1 MPDQWYR
8 LPDGSEINIP
18 DDYTPAQLSSV
29 FDRLSTEFPNSI
41 GRAWSTYGQ
50 EEEEDE
56 GNIFGALYQAVENL
70 PRGAASVPLM
80 GAQGIAALLTPH
92 KDTAIEKKLRGAK
105 DWLFSGIDP
114 KYRESKIAGIG
125 LGVGQIAP
133 MMMGGAAL
141 ASLGVGAAVPGMLTA
156 RGLSMASPAMKLLG
170 GAQGVQSIAAGSL
183 MSIPMHWGQY
193 ASGISDYEQRT
204 GQDVS
209 ALKELAGFAPA
220 ALLGIGEML
229 PLSMMPGAGAA
240 SRKIAAQIGAG
251 FAEKGALRLAKSF
264 VAGAASEAV
273 QESTAELGQMAIARA
288 LYDDEALADMGSRM
302 WDAGIIG
309 GGAGGIVSVL
319 TNLAIRG
326 STGGAW
332 GFDVA
337 AEEAL
342 QRENNLRKGADPDL
356 SIARAREEGMPVA
369 ESQETLDANRRK
381 RFEDEVVGEEATR
394 LEKFEQAQQDLEN
407 LIEEVQRARLRAER
421 GPPIEGSSPVVITP
435 LTDGGVTIAGF
446 HGTRT
451 SGKAA
456 KAFGGIHIG
465 TRRAAIQRLS
475 DHVAGRVGGVPGAEK
490 LQSMEVELSNPL
502 GSVEDPISET
512 ELSYLLNIPGRLDE
526 IKAQGVD
533 GVIYRNSVEDRG
545 QTSVLVFDPKSV
557 RVGQT
562 ANVSDE
568 VESFSQGKM
577 DLFEEARRLEKIAA
591 AEPGIGRPAG
601 ARQGSSAFETTDDF
615 VPRWTTPEEVEAEVE
630 RRFAE
635 DKAKEAARD
644 AQAQEAQA
652 RATEEVG
659 ATFLELDQLHGM
671 SAEEILDLYRAGQV
685 TAETFDALFTADRIS
700 NVGGESRGKL
710 REFVLRN
717 AEINNRYSPAL
728 VATAILAG
736 HPDVETGSET
746 SSELFGEGSTRAVE
760 MLVPSPGVFTS
771 RALSRIDAG
780 PKSREIVVE
789 MSPDEFLDMAEA
801 YDSLGAT
808 MEESTLEHL
817 RGVESFN
824 DVPMLTVSANQG
836 AGPDLRVVGHE
847 GRHRAV
853 VMRERGVESFLVRLI
868 ANDSARIRWDEV
880 TQLPPDLLTENG
892 DIRAFPIRIE
902 EVPQRIE
909 ASVRLSEGAGTP
921 DTVYPLTP
929 KSQALL
935 AQESLSPAEVNFIIN
950 KVSDRKT
957 GIKGFNADVTDNLI
971 YGFSGNVGLYDRV
984 NQDHAERATV
994 WRQKETGEL
1003 ELTIPDPSEQSVTA
1017 LIQEGVAKEFW
1028 EESGA
1033 EGLKLRTLIKKVL
1046 DAKNIVLNQNSRVG
1060 GTSFD
1065 SEAFLALLERVTG
1078 ETSFRMQVQRP
1089 GTKGYKPGLTN
1100 GQKRALVGH
1109 IANLPTFTSPTLLP
1123 DLSRRQYSPEQAA
1136 ALLEQLVIAR
1146 EASKRSGKE
1155 IDSWVEALPK
1165 KTDVSPE
1172 EAAFRAAISRLRE
1185 SPGVEPLDNLDQAS
1199 QLVRHLVEAGYVT
1212 ASTKNGVLGASLN
1225 EDTRPSTVEA
1235 TEAATDPERA
1245 ALEEEAVK
1253 KSETEKQLVSK
1264 IQKVKAALRIHL
1276 DRLSLP
1282 GLDFMLAADVDSIYD
1297 AIAGP
1302 EGIIESPDNMANS
1315 VAMLD
1320 GPNAQLWVS
1329 LSQIDPDGTRKIQD
1343 IIQDITEEVVHAY
1356 DRQGYWYEHELNTMD
1371 SRAFDTVVPASVSE
1385 EGHKLGLNFVQFAEK
1400 LYPGLNQQ
1408 DMMSEARAK
1417 YMTALAKNQIPRG
1430 RTAGK
1435 VGNLKQRII
1444 SFLTAGI
1451 EAGREAEMQDMLS
1464 IFNKFQSGEV
1474 GRRGPPIP
1482 GQPRSL
1488 RLSKYAD
1495 PRHIAELKKAIEE
1508 GDTDAE
1514 QRIAQDILDAKKFDM
1529 VQSAPPELTWR
1540 DKLFN
1545 QFLMDEELAN
1555 TRPGEIPLIGINASE
1570 RAINEYFRQKRGEQ
1584 PYTMPEAIKHK
1595 FRNQERWAPSKE
1607 LEDLVADRVSR
1618 VKAEP
1623 KLGGEIV
1630 IDAMSELDAFGAL
1643 MSDSNWDNLTEKE
1656 QFKATREIT
1665 NDYAKTWSQGFWKG
1679 LGKLW
1684 RYNIADG
1691 GYPVEKLGQMKDRI
1705 TTGVRSLADSS
1716 AVAMLR
1722 WRNSVGNPMTSVY
1735 RLGGISWIGTP
1746 LDGHHTFQTYG
1757 PDQETLQQAFA
1768 HLQSA
1773 KDRKYAAMYS
1783 GAKRFL
1789 DMARKR
1795 GDGEPQAALA
1805 LAKETGNQA
1814 NIGFFKQQVRD
1825 RRWDVNLSTDEQ
1837 IAAAQEMVDRIATEA
1852 PHVVEF
1858 SESYQAHNKR
1868 SSLPWLLST
1877 GQITQEMFDYLQ
1889 DMTYV
1894 PLYRDVGTAKSWPL
1908 GSNGR
1913 GEGEGKSTQRILQF
1927 GRMVESK
1934 GNVFDHALESFDGLE
1949 DVDLLRNILNSE
1961 MAMLRDGFSNL
1972 AARRVVR
1979 DTQELTERGY
1989 GIQSR
1994 QVDEAG
2000 PNVIRIMVDGQQEF
2014 HELADPLLAN
2024 SVMTMGFSST
2034 NNLLRAARIGAQ
2046 VTRWGVVNFPEFI
2059 YRNFAKDARSVNIIN
2074 ASAKGS
2080 FFPLFDSIQRAL
2092 EGDVLQRSLEAGL
2105 ITGSGL
2111 YPSVQEQVGGMTA
2124 LEEVLEGESAVAK
2137 GLRALGF
2144 KGIGTRLA
2152 KEARMQER
2160 YEEVSAGL
2168 KEGRMPLKD
2177 VGDYFS
2183 YIRVM
2188 YRNLQEVG
2196 ESTARMGAH
2205 DAVLAATG
2213 SIAEANI
2220 AGLETLNF
2228 GRHGADPLVNAITSM
2243 IPFMSG
2249 QITGTDAFV
2258 RSWTG
2263 SPDVIGKHAVDPNMT
2278 DEAANAIKFRMINR
2292 GLFAAASLFAYYMMV
2307 RDDEHYKRA
2316 GEVEKMNNFLIP
2328 VGDKYFKVP
2337 TSFAAGALLKS
2348 IPESVLRS
2356 MDEEDYTPADVGEE
2370 IVDQVKRNLGFHI
2383 MPQIMRPMWY
2393 AMQNKNDFTRDP
2405 IVPRHMEDLPSE
2417 HQTTP
2422 YTSNSATRLGNMF
2435 GVLPGVDTLSS
2446 PMKMEYMLRGYF
2458 GQAAT
2463 YSMLVM
2469 DRIAREY
2476 TGENVVGT
2484 RYDWAPS
2491 SLLTGEGIE
2500 NFPVIGGVVGD
2511 FRQGRGDQDKFYEL
2525 KEEVDIYVSVLNK
2538 LIEEGSRE
2546 DVQEWIEDNIDTH
2559 NYRNKVRSFGRYNT
2573 KWRERRNKLLQSD
2586 WMSDDRKRE
2595 LLFEMIEERDEVLD
2609 GLTSVKAGMRGL
2621 IPYNFE
2627 VPVI

>member
-1 MPDQWYR
+1 MPDKWYR

-29 FDRLSTEFPNSI
+29 FDQLSTEFPDSI
-41 GRAWSTYGQ
+41 GRAWATYGQ

-133 MMMGGAAL
+133 MMLGGQAL
-141 ASLGVGAAVPGMLTA
+141 AALGVGAAVPGMLTA

-209 ALKELAGFAPA
+209 ALKELAGFAPS
-220 ALLGIGEML
+220 ALLGVGEML
-229 PLSMMPGAGAA
+229 PISMMPGVGAV
-240 SRKIAAQIGAG
+240 SRKVAAQIGAG
-251 FAEKGALRLAKSF
+251 FAEKGALSLAKSF
-264 VAGAASEAV
+264 VTGAATEAV

-332 GFDVA
+332 GFDA
-337 AEEAL
+337 ASEEAL
-342 QRENNLRKGADPDL
+342 LRAQKLKGADPDL
-356 SIARAREEGMPVA
+356 SIARATTEGMPIA
-369 ESQETLDANRRK
+369 EDQEKLDANRRK
-381 RFEDEVVGEEATR
+381 RLRDKLLKEEADRQQAAQATR
-394 LEKFEQAQQDLEN
+394 APELDGAGRPVRQIDVEFDTK
-407 LIEEVQRARLRAER
+407 V
-421 GPPIEGSSPVVITP
+421 SPG
-435 LTDGGVTIAGF
+435 GGV
-446 HGTRT
+446 
-451 SGKAA
+451 
-456 KAFGGIHIG
+456 
-465 TRRAAIQRLS
+465 
-475 DHVAGRVGGVPGAEK
+475 VPAN
-490 LQSMEVELSNPL
+490 VE
-502 GSVEDPISET
+502 
-512 ELSYLLNIPGRLDE
+512 
-526 IKAQGVD
+526 
-533 GVIYRNSVEDRG
+533 
-545 QTSVLVFDPKSV
+545 
-557 RVGQT
+557 VGQT
-562 ANVSDE
+562 INVLDVMGESNPVEIIAVSKDSGDIRIRDPRDGSEHLLGYQFVLDNINNPDYIFKTGSNDQVIESPQRRKLSEFSIDE
-568 VESFSQGKM
+568 
-577 DLFEEARRLEKIAA
+577 LEALLPQLQAWVGHVQATGTILNRETLL
-591 AEPGIGRPAG
+591 
-601 ARQGSSAFETTDDF
+601 FETTQDINAIKNALRRARRDPDAPPLSTEAV
-615 VPRWTTPEEVEAEVE
+615 VPLTPEEFHAEVE
-630 RRFAE
+630 RRFVE
-635 DKAKEAARD
+635 SKADEAAQD
-644 AQAQEAQA
+644 QAAQEAQTRA
-652 RATEEVG
+652 REEVG
-659 ATFLELDQLHGM
+659 ATFSELDQLSDL
-671 SAEEILDLYRAGQV
+671 SAEELLDLFRAGQI
-685 TAETFDALFTADRIS
+685 TAETYDALLVADRIS
-700 NVGGESRGKL
+700 NLGGASRDAL
-710 REFVLRN
+710 RTFVLRN
-717 AEINNRYSPAL
+717 AEEMNQYSPAL

-736 HPDVETGSET
+736 DPLIDTATKT
-746 SSELFGEGSTRAVE
+746 SSDLFGEGSRGAVDV
-760 MLVPSPGVFTS
+760 LAPLLSP
-771 RALSRIDAG
+771 
-780 PKSREIVVE
+780 
-789 MSPDEFLDMAEA
+789 
-801 YDSLGAT
+801 
-808 MEESTLEHL
+808 ES
-817 RGVESFN
+817 
-824 DVPMLTVSANQG
+824 
-836 AGPDLRVVGHE
+836 
-847 GRHRAV
+847 
-853 VMRERGVESFLVRLI
+853 
-868 ANDSARIRWDEV
+868 
-880 TQLPPDLLTENG
+880 
-892 DIRAFPIRIE
+892 
-902 EVPQRIE
+902 
-909 ASVRLSEGAGTP
+909 
-921 DTVYPLTP
+921 
-929 KSQALL
+929 KALL
-935 AQESLSPAEVNFIIN
+935 AQESLSPAQINSIIDEVSVSIKNFDA
-950 KVSDRKT
+950 SRPD
-957 GIKGFNADVTDNLI
+957 DLI
-971 YGFSGNVGLYDRV
+971 YGFRGNVGLYDRV
-984 NQDHAERATV
+984 NQDHQERAAV
-994 WRQKETGEL
+994 WRRNETGQL
-1003 ELTIPDPSEQSVTA
+1003 ELILPNPKEQDAVNFIREVVAQDPVKADVWKNHSRFKGPLLE
-1017 LIQEGVAKEFW
+1017 L
-1028 EESGA
+1028 
-1033 EGLKLRTLIKKVL
+1033 L
-1046 DAKNIVLNQNSRVG
+1046 DIKNIELHS
-1060 GTSFD
+1060 D
-1065 SEAFLALLERVTG
+1065 SDTGPTGLDSHGFKALLQAVTG
-1078 ETSFRMQVQRP
+1078 TTELTTLTPGQR
-1089 GTKGYKPGLTN
+1089 
-1100 GQKRALVGH
+1100 RALFGR
-1109 IANLPTFTSPTLLP
+1109 IAYMPTFSNLTLMP
-1123 DLSRRQYSPEQAA
+1123 DLSRPLYSANQAGA
-1136 ALLEQLVIAR
+1136 VLEQLEMAR
-1146 EASKRSGKE
+1146 DDATRKGKPWVDVRDLIGPTEKVLPVVSKLPRELAGG
-1155 IDSWVEALPK
+1155 LPK
-1165 KTDVSPE
+1165 YIRTTLEFDSDVD
-1172 EAAFRAAISRLRE
+1172 RAAYIVANRKGDLSARDAAYLEWLESQGMDLDTAVAHGNRVKEFIASVYADQDTISVPAQADVTPVTPDVALDARLT
-1185 SPGVEPLDNLDQAS
+1185 DFDQAK
-1199 QLVRHLVEAGYVT
+1199 QLIRHLVESGYITAGRR
-1212 ASTKNGVLGASLN
+1212 KGRGGRMGLQLHIN
-1225 EDTRPSTVEA
+1225 EVTRPSTVEA
-1235 TEAATDPERA
+1235 TDAATDPERA
-1245 ALEEEAVK
+1245 AREEAAVK
-1253 KSETEKQLVSK
+1253 KSETEKRLVSR
-1264 IQKVKAALRIHL
+1264 IEKVKLALGT
-1276 DRLSLP
+1276 RLKQFSLP
-1282 GLDFMLAADVDSIYD
+1282 GLDFMLAADVDSIYG
-1297 AIAGP
+1297 AI
-1302 EGIIESPDNMANS
+1302 EGIIQSPDNMANS

-1320 GPNAQLWVS
+1320 GPNAKLWVS
-1329 LSQIDPDGTRKIQD
+1329 LSQIDPDGTRPIRD
-1343 IIQDITEEVVHAY
+1343 IIEDLTEEVVHAY
-1356 DRQGYWYEHELNTMD
+1356 DQQGYWYEHELSTMD

-1385 EGHKLGLNFVQFAEK
+1385 QGHKDGLNFVQFAEK
-1400 LYPGLNQQ
+1400 LYPDLNQQ
-1408 DMMSEARAK
+1408 DTMSEARAK
-1417 YMTALAKNQIPRG
+1417 YMTALAKDQIPRG

-1435 VGNLKQRII
+1435 VGSLKGKII
-1444 SFLTAGI
+1444 SFLTASV

-1464 IFNKFQSGEV
+1464 IFNKFRSGEV
-1474 GRRGPPIP
+1474 GRRGPPDP

-1488 RLSKYAD
+1488 RLSRYAD

-1514 QRIAQDILDAKKFDM
+1514 QRIAQDILDEKKFDM
-1529 VQSAPPELTWR
+1529 AQSAPPELTWR
-1540 DKLFN
+1540 DRLFN
-1545 QFLMDEELAN
+1545 QFMMDEELAN
-1555 TRPGEIPLIGINASE
+1555 TRPGEIPLIGINASD

-1607 LEDLVADRVSR
+1607 LEDLVGDRVSR
-1618 VKAEP
+1618 VTAEP

-1643 MSDSNWDNLTEKE
+1643 MSDSNWNKLTEKE

-1665 NDYAKTWSQGFWKG
+1665 SDYAKTWSQGFWKG

-1691 GYPVEKLGQMKDRI
+1691 GYPVEKLGQMKDRV

-1735 RLGGISWIGTP
+1735 RMGGISWVGTP
-1746 LDGHHTFQTYG
+1746 LDGYHTFQKYG
-1757 PDQETLQQAFA
+1757 PEQETLQQAFA

-1773 KDRKYAAMYS
+1773 QDRKYAAIYS

-1805 LAKETGNQA
+1805 LAKETGDQA
-1814 NIGFFKQQVRD
+1814 NIGFFSQQVRD

-1837 IAAAQEMVDRIATEA
+1837 IAAAQETVGRIAAEA

-1894 PLYRDVGTAKSWPL
+1894 PLYKDVGTAKSWPL
-1908 GSNGR
+1908 GSDGR
-1913 GEGEGKSTQRILQF
+1913 GEGGGKSTQRILQF

-1934 GNVFDHALESFDGLE
+1934 GNVFDHALESFDSLE
-1949 DVDLLRNILNSE
+1949 DIDLLRNILNSE

-1989 GIQSR
+1989 GVQSR
-1994 QVDEAG
+1994 RVDEAG

-2080 FFPLFDSIQRAL
+2080 FFPLFGSIQRAL
-2092 EGDVLQRSLEAGL
+2092 EGNVLQRSLESGL

-2144 KGIGTRLA
+2144 KGTGARLA
-2152 KEARMQER
+2152 KEARMQQR
-2160 YEEVSAGL
+2160 YEEVSAEL

-2196 ESTARMGAH
+2196 ESTARMGAM
-2205 DAVLAATG
+2205 DTVLASTG

-2263 SPDVIGKHAVDPNMT
+2263 SPDAIGKHAVDPNMT
-2278 DEAANAIKFRMINR
+2278 DEAANALKFRMVNR
-2292 GLFAAASLFAYYMMV
+2292 GLFAAASLFVYYMMV

-2316 GEVEKMNNFLIP
+2316 GEAEKMNNFLIP

-2337 TSFAAGALLKS
+2337 TSFASGALLKS
-2348 IPESVLRS
+2348 IPESILR
-2356 MDEEDYTPADVGEE
+2356 MIDEEDYTPADVSKE
-2370 IVDQVKRNLGFHI
+2370 VLDQTRRNLGFHI

-2393 AMQNKNDFTRDP
+2393 AMQNKNDFTREP
-2405 IVPRHMEDLPSE
+2405 IVPRYMEDLPSE
-2417 HQTTP
+2417 YQRTE
-2422 YTSNSATRLGNMF
+2422 YTSDSAAGLASIF

-2446 PMKMEYMLRGYF
+2446 PMKIENMLRGYF
-2458 GQAAT
+2458 GQSAT
-2463 YSMLVM
+2463 YAMLVA

-2476 TGENVVGT
+2476 TGKNIVGT

-2511 FRQGRGDQDKFYEL
+2511 YRQGRGDVDKFEKL
-2525 KEEVDIYVSVLNK
+2525 KDEVDIYVSVLNK
-2538 LIEEGSRE
+2538 LIREGSRE
-2546 DVQEWIEDNIDTH
+2546 DVQKWIEDNIDTH
-2559 NYRNKVRSFGRYNT
+2559 NYRSKVRAFGTYMN
-2573 KWRERRNKLLQSD
+2573 KWRERRNKLLRSD

-2609 GLTSVKAGMRGL
+2609 NLTSVKAGMKGL
-2621 IPYNFE
+2621 IPH
-2627 VPVI
+2627 VPVNWGMSVT